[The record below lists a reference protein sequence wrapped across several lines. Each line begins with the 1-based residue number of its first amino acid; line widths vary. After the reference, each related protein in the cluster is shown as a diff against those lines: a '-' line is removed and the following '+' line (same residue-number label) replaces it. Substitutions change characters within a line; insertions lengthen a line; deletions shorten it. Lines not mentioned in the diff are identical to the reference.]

1 MPRTLSHADAE
12 ILVEDIDS
20 RKKRVTVT
28 LKNSSVFMPVGVCET
43 TYPLDLIEKILNA
56 KRPPFLCDEI
66 LRDESPDYV
75 EKHIRYDVL
84 SYVEENQFRGC
95 RILDFGCGSA
105 ASTMVLSRLL
115 PDTRI
120 FGVELESSLLE
131 IAEARAKHYD
141 VGDRVKFFLSP
152 DGNSLPDDIGEFD
165 YIFLN
170 AVYEHLLPQERQIV
184 FPLLWNHLKPN
195 GILFVNQTPYRWFP
209 VENHTTS
216 GLPLINYMP
225 DSIASYVA
233 SRFSVRDLANDTWP
247 ILLRKGIRGGSV
259 GEIFRILKNSSCP
272 PDLLAPSRLGL
283 SDRIDLWYAVSVK
296 TRHQSLKKLLL
307 YIFKFIKVS
316 TGQIFLPTLSLAI
329 RKRADNQCKK

>member
-1 MPRTLSHADAE
+1 MGRSCTGRNCSVSFCSDQHVLSKQQCHIPCVKYTASRW
-12 ILVEDIDS
+12 IINTWVKKPSTWWVEKS
-20 RKKRVTVT
+20 GVNVR
-28 LKNSSVFMPVGVCET
+28 SESVF
-43 TYPLDLIEKILNA
+43 NFA
-56 KRPPFLCDEI
+56 R
-66 LRDESPDYV
+66 
-75 EKHIRYDVL
+75 IR
-84 SYVEENQFRGC
+84 
-95 RILDFGCGSA
+95 
-105 ASTMVLSRLL
+105 T
-115 PDTRI
+115 
-120 FGVELESSLLE
+120 
-131 IAEARAKHYD
+131 
-141 VGDRVKFFLSP
+141 
-152 DGNSLPDDIGEFD
+152 
-165 YIFLN
+165 
-170 AVYEHLLPQERQIV
+170 QERQIV

-283 SDRIDLWYAVSVK
+283 SDRIDLWYAVSGK

-329 RKRADNQCKK
+329 RKRANNQCKNNCPTAWGHQ